1 MFLNILGNFLYNIK
15 RKYIKMI
22 FQIQHISAIDE
33 TYRQFTSYAGMSR
46 TNVFTL
52 KDLTKISSQEV
63 QKY

>member
-1 MFLNILGNFLYNIK
+1 
-15 RKYIKMI
+15 MI
-22 FQIQHISAIDE
+22 FQIRYISAIDE
-33 TYRQFTSYAGMSR
+33 TYRQFTIYAGMSR

>member
-1 MFLNILGNFLYNIK
+1 MK
-15 RKYIKMI
+15 
-22 FQIQHISAIDE
+22 FQVRHISAIDE